1 MSANIIFSIFL
12 YLFSYLINNY
22 NARDLTITRSS
33 TCTLLVVLTVI
44 VILLTAQVIKLELY
58 RINCF
63 KPIQYF
69 LDGVSISC
77 SIRLV
82 AYSSFFLMIPFPAV
96 ILLLLLLVSP
106 RV

>member
-44 VILLTAQVIKLELY
+44 VILLTAQVIKLELLDLLY
-58 RINCF
+58 LANLIF
-63 KPIQYF
+63 PPKSYLFSF
-69 LDGVSISC
+69 LSLG
-77 SIRLV
+77 RQ
-82 AYSSFFLMIPFPAV
+82 SFFNKLFS
-96 ILLLLLLVSP
+96 LSP
-106 RV
+106 ESLISFEF